1 MLFRGWIYKETAT
14 EPDENRILLK
24 RKNIMLN
31 EYKRKRDFK
40 ITPEPSGDAK
50 SAKSNRRADKES
62 LTFVIQK
69 HDATRLHYDF
79 RLEIDGVMVSWAV
92 PKGPSL
98 STTDRRL
105 AVMTEDHPM
114 EYSSFEGII
123 PAKQYGAGEVI
134 IWDQGVYSPDDKGDC
149 AWHDKD
155 EANRRMRDG
164 LKKGKLSFY
173 VKGEKIEGSWTLVKI
188 HSSDKEWL
196 LIKHNDKFADSETD
210 ITKLDQSVVSG
221 LTLADLQENGSD
233 KIWTRSG
240 EQKAD
245 PKTTGRSTKKPKAR
259 AASSKST
266 STVAGG
272 LKQKINEILSDV
284 KTAKFPK
291 KLEPMDGSH
300 SNKPFPDKGWCFE
313 PKLSGTRILASIES
327 GAVQLRGVDGMNL
340 TDDFP
345 SVCKSLSKYQ
355 GDYVF
360 DGVIVENHSGES
372 DRGKSYDSQ
381 SVSTKSRS
389 ASTKSPKSTRPML
402 YIVDVL
408 YADGKD
414 VTGLPFL
421 ERKELLK
428 LILEPNAT
436 VRGVQPLGTD
446 GEAAL
451 HACAENG
458 LPGVIG
464 KREDSEYK
472 PGVKS
477 RLWTIYD
484 AVPKQGRVVHIDT
497 AKSKAEVRSPR
508 ERTSAGKGRTGAN
521 KERTS
526 AGKERTSS
534 IKGASRR
541 KKSSELTEDAHA
553 VLAQLENVRE
563 KMTLE
568 IGSFQLPVT
577 SLSKIYWPA
586 YGDQPAITKRDYLKY
601 LAQVSDY
608 IIPHLTDRMLTL
620 VRHPS
625 GITGGR
631 FYQKHWDQR
640 LPEFVDTVNM
650 YTESE
655 QKGKTF
661 LLCNNL
667 PTLLWLGQIADLELH
682 TSHTRLKAEFDA
694 ADLSIDMSG
703 SVEALESSVAN
714 YPDYIVL
721 DLDPYL
727 YSGKE
732 KKGAEPELHRK
743 GFEKTVEIAFILKA
757 SLDDLNLDCF
767 IKTSGKTGLHLY
779 IPIMRNVD
787 YDRVRAISQIIC
799 RQVLKGH
806 PREVTM
812 EWATKNRTG
821 KVFLDHNM
829 NARSKSLASIYSL
842 RTAPEACIST
852 PLSWD
857 ELPNVYPTD
866 FNIHT
871 VPNRLAEQGDIWSDI
886 LEHKADLTKILSS
899 EIMNAKLTK
908 KRRSTQSR
916 YRKRASSE

>member
-1 MLFRGWIYKETAT
+1 
-14 EPDENRILLK
+14 
-24 RKNIMLN
+24 MLN

-50 SAKSNRRADKES
+50 SAKSNRRAGKES

-98 STTDRRL
+98 NTTDRRL

-134 IWDQGVYSPDDKGDC
+134 IWDQGVYSPDDKGDY

-210 ITKLDQSVVSG
+210 ITKLDHSVVSG

-259 AASSKST
+259 AASSKSA
-266 STVAGG
+266 SRVAGG

-327 GAVQLRGVDGMNL
+327 GAVQLRGIDRTNL

-355 GDYVF
+355 GAYVF
-360 DGVIVENHSGES
+360 DGVIVDEHSGEP
-372 DRGKSYDSQ
+372 
-381 SVSTKSRS
+381 
-389 ASTKSPKSTRPML
+389 ASNKSPKSAHPML
-402 YIVDVL
+402 YITDVL

-414 VTGLPFL
+414 VTGLPLL
-421 ERKELLK
+421 ERKELLQ
-428 LILEPNAT
+428 LILEPDAT

-446 GEAAL
+446 GEAAFN
-451 HACAENG
+451 ACVENG

-477 RLWTIYD
+477 RLWTIYESD
-484 AVPKQGRVVHIDT
+484 AKQSRVVHIES
-497 AKSKAEVRSPR
+497 AKSKGGERSTR
-508 ERTSAGKGRTGAN
+508 ERTGSSN
-521 KERTS
+521 KRTS
-526 AGKERTSS
+526 SRNERNRAGNGSAIVGNTRSGAGKETP
-534 IKGASRR
+534 GAGRKARRR
-541 KKSSELTEDAHA
+541 KKSNELSEDAQA
-553 VLAQLENVRE
+553 VLAQLEDSRE

-568 IGSFQLPVT
+568 IGSLQLPVT

-586 YGDQPAITKRDYLKY
+586 FGDQPAITKRDYLKY
-601 LAQVSDY
+601 LAKVSDY

-640 LPEFVDTVNM
+640 LPEFVETVNM

-655 QKGKTF
+655 RKDQTF

-694 ADLSIDMSG
+694 SDLSVDMSG

-743 GFEKTVEIAFILKA
+743 GFEKTVEIAFQLKA
-757 SLDDLNLDCF
+757 RLDDLNLDCF

-779 IPIMRNVD
+779 VPIVRNVD

-799 RQVLKGH
+799 QQVLKEH

-866 FNIHT
+866 FSIHT
-871 VPNRLAEQGDIWSDI
+871 VPKRLAELGDKWSDI
-886 LEHKADLTKILSS
+886 LDHKADLTKILSS

-908 KRRSTQSR
+908 KRRSAQPR
-916 YRKRASSE
+916 YRKRASNE